1 MEITKDM
8 TIQEIVSRRP
18 ESIPVFERYGLGCYV
33 CLAAE
38 FENLEAG
45 ATLHGINLED
55 LLRDLN
61 RLASN
66 E

>member
-1 MEITKDM
+1 MITKDM
-8 TIQEIVSRRP
+8 TIQDVVSRHP
-18 ESIPVFERYGLGCYV
+18 ETIPIFERYGLGCYV

-38 FENLEAG
+38 FENLESG
-45 ATLHGINLED
+45 ALVHGVNLKE

-61 RLASN
+61 ALPGNR